1 MILDSV
7 FAFQY
12 PYFLLAA
19 IALMAILYSS
29 VGHGGASGY
38 LAAMALWSL
47 APEEMRPA
55 ALTMNVVVTTWL
67 LTRFQPYKLMPYRL
81 FWPLVIASTPLAFVG
96 GLVSISAESYRLV
109 LGVVLVLAAVRM
121 LMIPKATLATNEPAL
136 LTIVLV
142 GGVLGFLAGLTGI
155 GGGVF
160 LSPILL
166 VFGWCSIRQSAAMAA
181 GFILLNSMA
190 GLAGYVASD
199 QSWPM
204 GTGWLVM
211 AALAGCLVGG
221 ELASHRAS
229 PWTLQKLLAAVLI
242 IAGSKMGYT
251 ALWH

>member
-12 PYFLLAA
+12 SYFLLAA
-19 IALMAILYSS
+19 IALMAVLYSS

-38 LAAMALWSL
+38 LAAMALWGL

-55 ALTMNVVVTTWL
+55 ALMMNIVVTTWL

-166 VFGWCSIRQSAAMAA
+166 VFGWCSIRQSTAVAA
-181 GFILLNSMA
+181 GFILLNSLA

-229 PWTLQKLLAAVLI
+229 SWTLQKLLAAVLI

>member
-1 MILDSV
+1 MILDSF

-38 LAAMALWSL
+38 LAAMALWGL

-55 ALTMNVVVTTWL
+55 ALVMNIVVTTWL

-96 GLVSISAESYRLV
+96 GLVSIGAESYRLM

-121 LMIPKATLATNEPAL
+121 LMIPKATPATNEPAL

-142 GGVLGFLAGLTGI
+142 GGSLGFVSGLTGI

-166 VFGWCSIRQSAAMAA
+166 VFGWCSIRQSAAVAA
-181 GFILLNSMA
+181 GFILLNSIA

-229 PWTLQKLLAAVLI
+229 PSTLQKLWAVVLI
-242 IAGSKMGYT
+242 VAGCKMGYT

>member
-12 PYFLLAA
+12 PYFLLAS

-38 LAAMALWSL
+38 LAAMALWGL

-55 ALTMNVVVTTWL
+55 ALMMNIIVTTWL
-67 LTRFQPYKLMPYRL
+67 LKRFQPYKLIPYRL

-96 GLVSISAESYRLV
+96 GLVSIGAESYRLV

-121 LMIPKATLATNEPAL
+121 LMIPKATLITNEPAL
-136 LTIVLV
+136 LLIVLV
-142 GGVLGFLAGLTGI
+142 GGVLGFMSGLTGI

-166 VFGWCSIRQSAAMAA
+166 VFGWCSIRQSAAVAA
-181 GFILLNSMA
+181 GFILLNSIA

-199 QSWPM
+199 QSWPL

-229 PWTLQKLLAAVLI
+229 SSTLQKLLAVVLI

>member
-12 PYFLLAA
+12 SYFLLAA
-19 IALMAILYSS
+19 IALMAVLYSS

-38 LAAMALWSL
+38 LAAMALWGL

-55 ALTMNVVVTTWL
+55 ALMMNIVVTTWL

-96 GLVSISAESYRLV
+96 GLVSIGAESYRLV

-166 VFGWCSIRQSAAMAA
+166 VFGWCSIRQSTAVAA
-181 GFILLNSMA
+181 GFILLNSLA

-229 PWTLQKLLAAVLI
+229 SWTLQKLLAAVLI